1 MTSRHIIITLL
12 CSVFSA
18 LLAIALSKWL
28 MPATSVVVR
37 EISDAQFANNKDWLE
52 EIRPR
57 TFLST
62 SPTDFSSAAE
72 IAISSVVSIRAIQNQ
87 SASIF
92 QRSHES
98 SIAST
103 GSGVIVSRDGFIITN
118 NHVVEGGST
127 IEVVLNDKHVFEASI
142 VGVDPSTDLAL
153 LKIKANRL
161 KAIELGNSDS
171 LRIGE
176 WVLAIGNPFNLESTV
191 TAGIISAKGRNIDI
205 LEGQDRI
212 ESFIQTDAVVNPGNS
227 GGALVNTNGELVGIN
242 TAIITKSGG
251 YEGYSFAIPSNLVRK
266 IIKDLSD
273 FGVVQRGLLGVFIE
287 DISAATA
294 DDLGLDEIT
303 GVLITRISEDSGAE
317 NAGLLAGDVIIAI
330 NGQETKSASFLQE
343 ILGQLRPG
351 NKVRLKYI
359 RNGVSKQTTI
369 ILKNKI
375 NSTSTYSA
383 KEEKLLHD
391 CGFELRNLSS
401 REKNRL
407 QTNGV
412 KVISVFRGSKVGAT
426 NMEPGFII
434 THLNDKKIDNVK
446 DLLDAI
452 KRNDDE
458 LVLEGVYE
466 NYEGEYFYS
475 FIK

>member
-1 MTSRHIIITLL
+1 MTTRHIIITLL
-12 CSVFSA
+12 CSVLSA
-18 LLAIALSKWL
+18 LFAIAISQWL
-28 MPATSVVVR
+28 MPAEPIVIR
-37 EISDAQFANNKDWLE
+37 EISDAQFANNKEWLS

-57 TFLST
+57 TFLSAA
-62 SPTDFSSAAE
+62 PTDFSKAAE
-72 IAISSVVSIRAIQNQ
+72 VAITSVVSIRAIHDYRSGLFQQ
-87 SASIF
+87 S
-92 QRSHES
+92 QEPMT
-98 SIAST
+98 AST
-103 GSGVIVSRDGFIITN
+103 GSGVIVSSDGFVITN
-118 NHVVEGGST
+118 NHVVEGGSI
-127 IEVVLNDKHVFEASI
+127 IEVVLNDKHVFEADLIGS
-142 VGVDPSTDLAL
+142 DPSTDLAL
-153 LKIKANRL
+153 IKINAKGL

-242 TAIITKSGG
+242 TAIITRSGG

-287 DISAATA
+287 DISATTA
-294 DDLGLDEIT
+294 DDLGLDEVA
-303 GVLITRISEDSGAE
+303 GVLITRISEDSGAD
-317 NAGLLAGDVIIAI
+317 NAGMQIGDVIIAI
-330 NGQETKSASFLQE
+330 NGYETKNASSLQE

-351 NKVRLKYI
+351 NKVSLDYI
-359 RNGVSKQTTI
+359 RDGESRQVDI

-391 CGFELRNLSS
+391 IGFELRDLSS
-401 REKNRL
+401 REKKRL
-407 QTNGV
+407 NTSGI
-412 KVISVFRGSKVGAT
+412 KVISVFRGSKIGTT

-434 THLNDKKIDNVK
+434 THLNDKKMNNLK
-446 DLLDAI
+446 TLLDAM
-452 KRNDDE
+452 KEMEGE
-458 LVLEGVYE
+458 LILKGIYE